1 MTKEFFDLTGHRLLL
16 MRPSDLL
23 VHSDALDV
31 RVNPD
36 SAKDADASRS
46 DVDEV
51 GRWTV
56 EAVDSLLDRLRAE
69 GRRDLADVILEAARQ
84 GGTIN
89 RDAIYAL
96 GGYSD
101 DRLLV
106 GFTRPTAR
114 ITAALQ
120 GEALL
125 PATAAPMLTPLYHGP
140 GRFYALRIPLEVAEI
155 LSLRTPGPETEAEV
169 EAVGKYGPLAEY
181 LGALK
186 IDSVSMTFAEIEDI
200 LGDAL
205 APSARK
211 HLPYWY
217 SSHNSLGK
225 AIAAAGFKPRGV
237 RLDSET
243 ADFYRRS

>member
-1 MTKEFFDLTGHRLLL
+1 MAKEFFDLTGHRLLL
-16 MRPSDLL
+16 MRPADLL
-23 VHSDALDV
+23 VHSEALDV

-36 SAKDADASRS
+36 SAKDAGATRS
-46 DVDEV
+46 DIEDV
-51 GRWTV
+51 GRWTI
-56 EAVDSLLDRLRAE
+56 EAVDRLLSQLRAE
-69 GRRDLADVILEAARQ
+69 GRRDLAEVILEAARR
-84 GGTIN
+84 GGIID

-120 GEALL
+120 AEGLL
-125 PATAAPMLTPLYHGP
+125 PATIAPMLTPLYHGP
-140 GRFYALRIPLEVAEI
+140 GRFYALRIPPEVAEI
-155 LSLRTPGPETEAEV
+155 LDPKTPGSETEAEV
-169 EAVGKYGPLAEY
+169 EGAGKYQPLTDY

-186 IDSVSMTFAEIEDI
+186 SDSVSMTFAQIEDI
-200 LGDAL
+200 LGATL

-225 AIAAAGFKPRGV
+225 AVAAAGFKPRGV

-243 ADFYRRS
+243 LDFYRRS